1 MGQRIQ
7 LQDKD
12 GNLQYPVTSTTLV
25 VDPNGKTVE
34 ERLQEIGQGGGSN
47 AGASSLSE
55 LADVNVSEA
64 QDGEFLMFD
73 DGTWVPQR
81 ISTSSGSTIIT
92 VDSEMSSVSANPV
105 QNKVIKKYVDDAEA
119 EAKKYT
125 DEKISQIEVGGGSII
140 VDTEMSDTSENAVQN
155 KVIKKYI
162 DDYDV
167 YLEGYAEQQA
177 IDAEKAAKQYTDEKI
192 AQIEIGGG
200 DIDTSDFATKDDLN
214 TKQDIINDLD
224 TIRSGAAKGETAIQ
238 QVKTI
243 NGEEIVG
250 EGNIEINVDTSTLAT
265 KEELTN
271 LINEVIDDEEVLAHA
286 INDLNERVNE
296 LEESGGG
303 DPIIVDSELS
313 DTSENPVQNKVI
325 YETFAATFEE
335 MYSLHENQDNLISGL
350 TQAYTDLVMSKTD
363 KTYVDEKVD
372 NITNEMIDDEEVL
385 AHAINDLNE
394 RLEALTARIATL
406 ESNNA

>member
-119 EAKKYT
+119 EAKQYT
-125 DEKISQIEVGGGSII
+125 NDAIASLPQNEITIDSA
-140 VDTEMSDTSENAVQN
+140 MSDTSENAVQN
-155 KVIKKYI
+155 KVIKKYVDEKVANTGSGNGTSNI
-162 DDYDV
+162 V
-167 YLEGYAEQQA
+167 V
-177 IDAEKAAKQYTDEKI
+177 DAELSA
-192 AQIEIGGG
+192 
-200 DIDTSDFATKDDLN
+200 TSSN
-214 TKQDIINDLD
+214 
-224 TIRSGAAKGETAIQ
+224 AIQ
-238 QVKTI
+238 NKAV
-243 NGEEIVG
+243 
-250 EGNIEINVDTSTLAT
+250 
-265 KEELTN
+265 TN
-271 LINEVIDDEEVLAHA
+271 A
-286 INDLNERVNE
+286 INDLNERIDGIE
-296 LEESGGG
+296 GGSFG
-303 DPIIVDSELS
+303 PVYVTDSTLTFKDFYPAS
-313 DTSENPVQNKVI
+313 ITDNK
-325 YETFAATFEE
+325 
-335 MYSLHENQDNLISGL
+335 LIL
-350 TQAYTDLVMSKTD
+350 
-363 KTYVDEKVD
+363 
-372 NITNEMIDDEEVL
+372 
-385 AHAINDLNE
+385 
-394 RLEALTARIATL
+394 
-406 ESNNA
+406 